1 MSIKLLGA
9 ASALALTLGLA
20 GAAFADTVSAGGA
33 GSLASSQENGNV
45 SRSNNQANGNNN
57 SRNLTVTKT
66 STELENSQNTKVI
79 DSYNTEV
86 KTRDSHNLST
96 EDSHNFRDSHNVTTT
111 TKTFNISNQDLD
123 GSVSNIQFSR
133 SGEQEGNGA
142 DPDNRSINTG
152 GVSWNGNAFLGMAG
166 IQTTSTNTGFG
177 SLNQTATMV
186 SANANVTF
194 GHN

>member
-20 GAAFADTVSAGGA
+20 GAAFADTVSSGGA
-33 GSLASSQENGNV
+33 GSSASSQENGNK
-45 SRSNNQANGNNN
+45 SNNQANGNNN
-57 SRNLTVTKT
+57 SRTSTETTTKT
-66 STELENSQNTKVI
+66 STETNTKLIDSQNTKVN
-79 DSYNTEV
+79 DSYNLSTE
-86 KTRDSHNLST
+86 DSHNLST
-96 EDSHNFRDSHNVTTT
+96 EDSHNVKTTT
-111 TKTFNISNQDLD
+111 VTKTYNISKQELD
-123 GSVSNIQFSR
+123 GSVSDISFTGS
-133 SGEQEGNGA
+133 SEGNGA

-166 IQTTSTNTGFG
+166 IQTSSTNTGFG
-177 SLNQTATMV
+177 SLNQTSTMV

>member
-1 MSIKLLGA
+1 MSIKLFGA
-9 ASALALTLGLA
+9 ASALVLSLGLG
-20 GAAFADTVSAGGA
+20 GAAYADTVSAGGA

-57 SRNLTVTKT
+57 SKNFSLGISKT

-96 EDSHNFRDSHNVTTT
+96 EDSHNVEVT

-166 IQTTSTNTGFG
+166 IQTTSTNTGVG